1 MPLFSS
7 LWPLSSSLYPCSFPA
22 CGHKTIVRPPELVV
36 PETVNNLTLE
46 VQSTGVALRWGR
58 AGKKRR
64 WREVGRSGRLCYLA
78 GNTRRAGKGS
88 DFTQVASVPVDD
100 RERFR
105 KTKSFS
111 YTDEQLTVGSLYRYR
126 VLAFT
131 LDGYQGE
138 PSNTV
143 EIVWQGQPTSKKTA
157 P

>member
-1 MPLFSS
+1 MACS
-7 LWPLSSSLYPCSFPA
+7 LLLVALLCLPA

-46 VQSTGVALRWGR
+46 VQSAGVALRWGR
-58 AGKKRR
+58 VEKRADG
-64 WREVGRSGRLCYLA
+64 EKLDDLA
-78 GNTRRAGKGS
+78 GFVILRATEDAQGTAS
-88 DFTQVASVPVDD
+88 NFIQVGSVPVND

-111 YTDEQLTVGSLYRYR
+111 YTDEQLTIGSLYRYR

-131 LDGYQGE
+131 LDGYKGE

-143 EIVWQGQPTSKKTA
+143 EIVWQGQLTNKKN
-157 P
+157 